1 MRKTYIISAFPG
13 CGKTVAT
20 RMFGDQIDIIDS
32 DSSSFPKDKFPK
44 NYIDE
49 IENRIGTCDV
59 LFISSHKHVRDE
71 LDKRKI
77 RYTLYYPSE
86 NRRNEFLENYVKRRS
101 KPELIKKIDENFN
114 AWIREIDDME
124 SDYCQRIKLG
134 EIEQFIGNEQHFRN
148 LIERIVSERT
158 EK

>member
-1 MRKTYIISAFPG
+1 MRQTYIISAFPG

-20 RMFGDQIDIIDS
+20 NAFGGQVEIIDS
-32 DSSSFPKDKFPK
+32 DSSNFPKDKFPG
-44 NYIDE
+44 NYMDE

-59 LFISSHKHVRDE
+59 LFVSSHESVREE

-86 NRRNEFLENYVKRRS
+86 DRRNEFLENYVKRRS
-101 KPELIKKIDENFN
+101 KPELIQKIDKNFLT
-114 AWIREIDDME
+114 WIHDIDGME
-124 SDYCQRIKLG
+124 SDYCQRIRLG
-134 EIEQFIGNEQHFRN
+134 QAGQFIGNEQHFRD
-148 LIERIVSERT
+148 LVERIASERS